1 MFNAIKPMVTYL
13 EGIIKIYGQ
22 HSALAKVWTA
32 IFIWAKGLV
41 HIKISVHILA
51 LANASPVNSI
61 CDHQISN

>member
-51 LANASPVNSI
+51 LRKSI
-61 CDHQISN
+61 I